1 MTDRFDAMAAFVA
14 VAELE
19 GFAPA
24 ARRLGLSPSAVT
36 RLVAG
41 LEDRL
46 GLRLLQRTT
55 RRVALTDAG
64 ARFLIR
70 ARRILS
76 DLREAEESAA
86 AERTT
91 PSGHLV
97 VAAPVTFGRLH
108 AGPLVCEFLNL
119 HPEVTGELSLSD
131 RNIDLLEEG
140 VDVAIRIGRLA
151 DSTLVARRAGETRR
165 IRVASPDY
173 LARAGTPLAPEEL
186 DRHRLIHCTPL
197 GAERAWTFHRGGVAE
212 TRAIA
217 PRYATNSVD
226 AALWHAAQ
234 GGGITQAL
242 LYQAQEALQDGRLCI
257 VLAGFEPEPL
267 PIQFVYPSA
276 RLLSAKV
283 RALVDLALATRDWRF
298 TAARATAS
306 TSMSAPRT
314 SAVTPMQVRTGRP
327 PSGSASA

>member
-14 VAELE
+14 VADAE

-64 ARFLIR
+64 ARFLMR
-70 ARRILS
+70 ARRILA
-76 DLREAEESAA
+76 DLREAEDSAA
-86 AERTT
+86 AERAT

-108 AGPLVCEFLNL
+108 AGPLVCEFLNR
-119 HPEVTGELSLSD
+119 HPDVTGELTLSD

-140 VDVAIRIGRLA
+140 VDVAIRIGALP

-165 IRVASPDY
+165 VWVAAPDY
-173 LARAGTPLAPEEL
+173 LARAGEPRGPEDL
-186 DRHRLIHCTPL
+186 DAHRLIHSTAL

-234 GGGITQAL
+234 GGGITTAL
-242 LYQAQEALQDGRLCI
+242 HYQAEEALSAGRLVI
-257 VLAGFEPEPL
+257 LLATFEPAPL
-267 PIQFVYPSA
+267 PIHFVYPSA

-283 RALVDLALATRDWRF
+283 RALVDLAFATRDWRF
-298 TAARATAS
+298 TGAAPPPPPRSARRAP
-306 TSMSAPRT
+306 AP
-314 SAVTPMQVRTGRP
+314 
-327 PSGSASA
+327 